1 MSDDIWILA
10 LICAYQATL
19 ELAGA
24 CMRADQSVRKRIE
37 LENGVPVLI
46 LIVIITS

>member
-1 MSDDIWILA
+1 MIYDIFAISDY
-10 LICAYQATL
+10 CVQATL

-37 LENGVPVLI
+37 LENGVEI
-46 LIVIITS
+46 NK